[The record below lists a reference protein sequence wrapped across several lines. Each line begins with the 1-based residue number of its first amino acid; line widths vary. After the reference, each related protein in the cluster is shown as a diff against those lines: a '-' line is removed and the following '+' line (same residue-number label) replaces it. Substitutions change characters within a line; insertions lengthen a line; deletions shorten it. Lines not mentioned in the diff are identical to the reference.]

1 MYVFNTNFPG
11 LNKHTLLCLGDKS
24 AKYFLDWITER
35 RKKCKSAT
43 CQKKIG
49 GKPQV
54 TQTFPVSTTE
64 PIVLFLY

>member
-1 MYVFNTNFPG
+1 MLLMYVFNTNFPG

-43 CQKKIG
+43 CQKRLAVNLKLR
-49 GKPQV
+49 K
-54 TQTFPVSTTE
+54 
-64 PIVLFLY
+64 LFLFQPQNQ